1 MNFGTPVPLLIGIV
15 LILGGVALFFV
26 DRLKP
31 GYGRDSDKVY
41 AVLWLISGVFLLG
54 HLNMELL
61 ASFQQLMMAGMLI
74 TLAIQN
80 VYSRTPREDRYASQS
95 VGGGPS
101 RDDYYRP
108 SRSQDY
114 RGSNPRMNV
123 RAELDN
129 EGPYRPRF
137 PEDRRMIGGRDE
149 SARRSGYYDDGY
161 GDRYGNDQGGYADR
175 SMPPNE
181 RPMERLN
188 PSSDR
193 LRRRR
198 PKASDG
204 RYGAPPVS
212 GWDDSNSGYAANSE
226 GYSAN
231 SGDYGADSYSAN
243 ADSYRNDSYST
254 NTGYSAASSDNYVGS
269 GGYSNQ
275 ASDSDNS
282 QTAENSGDDSYVD
295 YRPVNYPNDDSGKP
309 PADYGSRY

>member
-61 ASFQQLMMAGMLI
+61 ASFQQLLMAGMLI
-74 TLAIQN
+74 TLTIEN
-80 VYSRTPREDRYASQS
+80 VYSRTPREDRYAAPS
-95 VGGGPS
+95 VGAPG

-108 SRSQDY
+108 SRSPEY
-114 RGSNPRMNV
+114 RGGSPRMNV

-129 EGPYRPRF
+129 ERPYRPQF

-149 SARRSGYYDDGY
+149 PPRRSGYYDDGY
-161 GDRYGNDQGGYADR
+161 TDRYGGDRGGYSERA
-175 SMPPNE
+175 MPPSE
-181 RPMERLN
+181 RPVERLN

-193 LRRRR
+193 IRRRR
-198 PKASDG
+198 PKAGDAP
-204 RYGAPPVS
+204 YGAS
-212 GWDDSNSGYAANSE
+212 SSRGWDESASGYAANSG

-231 SGDYGADSYSAN
+231 AGNYDNGGYSAG
-243 ADSYRNDSYST
+243 S
-254 NTGYSAASSDNYVGS
+254 GYSAASADDYVGS
-269 GGYSNQ
+269 GGYSSHSSPDA
-275 ASDSDNS
+275 ASNS
-282 QTAENSGDDSYVD
+282 ENSGDDSYVD
-295 YRPVNYPNDDSGKP
+295 YRPVNYPNDDAGKP

>member
-61 ASFQQLMMAGMLI
+61 ASFQQLIMAGMLI
-74 TLAIQN
+74 TVTIQSVN
-80 VYSRTPREDRYASQS
+80 ARTPREDRYAPQPA
-95 VGGGPS
+95 GGG

-108 SRSQDY
+108 SRPPQDY
-114 RGSNPRMNV
+114 RGSSPRMNV

-149 SARRSGYYDDGY
+149 PPRRSGYYDEGY
-161 GDRYGNDQGGYADR
+161 DDRYGASPGGYGDR
-175 SMPPNE
+175 SMPPND
-181 RPMERLN
+181 RPVERLN

-193 LRRRR
+193 LRRRSK
-198 PKASDG
+198 PGAG
-204 RYGAPPVS
+204 RYDMPPAR
-212 GWDDSNSGYAANSE
+212 GWDESASGYAANSG

-231 SGDYGADSYSAN
+231 GGNYGADSYGRN
-243 ADSYRNDSYST
+243 AAGS
-254 NTGYSAASSDNYVGS
+254 GYSAASEDNYVGS
-269 GGYSNQ
+269 GGYSSHSSPES
-275 ASDSDNS
+275 SDAAAGNG
-282 QTAENSGDDSYVD
+282 GDDSYVD
-295 YRPVNYPNDDSGKP
+295 YRPVNNYPNDEAGQP
-309 PADYGSRY
+309 PADYGSRQY